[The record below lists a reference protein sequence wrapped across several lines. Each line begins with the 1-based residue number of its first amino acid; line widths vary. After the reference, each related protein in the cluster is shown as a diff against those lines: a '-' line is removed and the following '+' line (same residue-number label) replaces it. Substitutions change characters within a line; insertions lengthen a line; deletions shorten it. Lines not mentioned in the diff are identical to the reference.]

1 MKKKGKQWLAG
12 MMAAVILM
20 SSQGFA
26 GQPQNQYAVEARETS
41 ETAAEKLEV
50 KSQLRTEGTANG
62 ITGSTE
68 EQTSQPGAGGSGS
81 Q

>member
-50 KSQLRTEGTANG
+50 KSQLRRRELLTA
-62 ITGSTE
+62 
-68 EQTSQPGAGGSGS
+68 
-81 Q
+81 